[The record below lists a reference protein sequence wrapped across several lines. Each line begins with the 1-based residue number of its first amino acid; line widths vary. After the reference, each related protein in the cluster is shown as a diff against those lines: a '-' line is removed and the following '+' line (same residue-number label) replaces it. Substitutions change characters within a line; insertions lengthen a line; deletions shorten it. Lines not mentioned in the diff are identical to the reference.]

1 MEYKIQKDQ
10 ELLTLIDNIEKSY
23 DPSSPNYKFKYVFY
37 NKVDGPF
44 GRPLDFPETLW
55 NISLTS
61 DPTMMPVLLKGD
73 EIEHRKSLQMDAC
86 KRINDSYD
94 FLRKKIGGLR
104 MRSEKLKSKIDGCLQ
119 IYRKIFGGVYNRFK
133 KEEGKCTLLDRIYR
147 AYLPLSKRE
156 KLCVTQNKNEV
167 IDFLEDLRGTGEKI
181 LKEVDNALQ
190 ERQKQ
195 TVILNE
201 LDKVQEPFS
210 RSTW

>member
-1 MEYKIQKDQ
+1 MEYKTQKDQ

-23 DPSSPNYKFKYVFY
+23 DPSSANYKFKYVFY

-44 GRPLDFPETLW
+44 VRPLDFPETLW
-55 NISLTS
+55 NISLTN

-73 EIEHRKSLQMDAC
+73 DIEHRKSLQMDAC

-119 IYRKIFGGVYNRFK
+119 IYRKIFGGVYGRFK

-147 AYLPLSKRE
+147 AYLPLDRRG
-156 KLCVTQNKNEV
+156 KLCVTENKGEV
-167 IDFLEDLRGTGEKI
+167 MDLLMDLKGVGEKI
-181 LKEVDNALQ
+181 LRDADSTLQ

-201 LDKVQEPFS
+201 LDRVQDLVP
-210 RSTW
+210 RGI

>member
-1 MEYKIQKDQ
+1 MEYKAQKDQ

-23 DPSSPNYKFKYVFY
+23 DPTSLNYKFKYVFY

-44 GRPLDFPETLW
+44 MRPSDFPETLW

-73 EIEHRKSLQMDAC
+73 EIEHRKSLQMEVC
-86 KRINDSYD
+86 KKINDSYD

-104 MRSEKLKSKIDGCLQ
+104 MRSEKLKSRIDGCVQ
-119 IYRKIFGGVYNRFK
+119 IYRKVFRGVYNKLK
-133 KEEGKCTLLDRIYR
+133 KEGGRCTLLDHIYR
-147 AYLPLSKRE
+147 AYIPLDKRN
-156 KLCVTQNKNEV
+156 KLCVAERKGEV
-167 IDFLEDLRGTGEKI
+167 IDFLMDLKTTGEKI
-181 LKEVDNALQ
+181 LKDAENALQ

-201 LDKVQEPFS
+201 LDKV
-210 RSTW
+210 